1 MIIRKL
7 DELGRIV
14 IPKEMR
20 KDLGLNEHDPVE
32 IEVEGR
38 QIIIHKH
45 EGRCA
50 FCGSDKKL
58 IEFKDKKVCKK
69 CLEEIK
75 NEFEL

>member
-1 MIIRKL
+1 MIIRRI
-7 DELGRIV
+7 DELGRVV

-50 FCGSDKKL
+50 FCGRRK
-58 IEFKDKKVCKK
+58 
-69 CLEEIK
+69 
-75 NEFEL
+75 

>member
-45 EGRCA
+45 EGRCD

-58 IEFKDKKVCKK
+58 TDFKDKKICKK

-75 NEFEL
+75 NEFE